1 MTIPLRVLQ
10 IGLSFGIL
18 TACSGEKQQDTATN
32 NIKAAYKL
40 SELSGKKEKEVSK
53 IYGAGTKMGIWKDA
67 RAGCVDCP
75 KMSYKSDSVEVIFI
89 NGKSD
94 RITLNHL
101 QNYDFNDEVILGL
114 LDLPVATPTFD
125 SKSGT
130 KRWEQY
136 HGYRSISA
144 FGSEGKINY
153 ILILSQ
159 AE

>member
-10 IGLSFGIL
+10 IGLSLGIL
-18 TACSGEKQQDTATN
+18 AACSGEKQQDAATN

-40 SELSGKKEKEVSK
+40 SELSGKNEKEVSK

-75 KMSYKSDSVEVIFI
+75 KMNYKSDSVEVIFI

-101 QNYDFNDEVILGL
+101 ENYDFNNEVILGL

-125 SKSGT
+125 NKSDI

-144 FGSEGKINY
+144 FGNKGKINY
-153 ILILSQ
+153 ILILSR

>member
-1 MTIPLRVLQ
+1 MTISVKVLQ
-10 IGLSFGIL
+10 IGLSLGIL
-18 TACSGEKQQDTATN
+18 AACSGEKQQDAANN

-40 SELSGKKEKEVSK
+40 SELSGKKQDEVSK
-53 IYGAGTKMGIWKDA
+53 LYGKGTKMGIWKDA

-101 QNYDFNDEVILGL
+101 QKYDFTDEVILGL

-125 SKSGT
+125 NKSGT
-130 KRWEQY
+130 KRWDQY

-144 FGSEGKINY
+144 FGEKGKIDY
-153 ILILSQ
+153 ILILSL

>member
-1 MTIPLRVLQ
+1 MTVTLRVLQ
-10 IGLSFGIL
+10 IGLSLGIL
-18 TACSGEKQQDTATN
+18 AACSGEKQQNTTAN
-32 NIKAAYKL
+32 SIQAAYKL

-53 IYGAGTKMGIWKDA
+53 IYGEGTKMGIWKDA

-101 QNYDFNDEVILGL
+101 QKYDFSDEVILGL
-114 LDLPVATPTFD
+114 LDLPVESPTFD
-125 SKSGT
+125 NKSDI

-144 FGSEGKINY
+144 FGEKGKINY
-153 ILILSQ
+153 ILILSL